1 MSVKWKRDEK
11 VFNKATKTKSKRV
24 FPIAGVKTSELV
36 ELCTKDDSDLRSGER
51 KLRVKAR
58 KELTVRGVAL

>member
-1 MSVKWKRDEK
+1 MAVKWKPNQIHYNRKTGEK
-11 VFNKATKTKSKRV
+11 TLQV

-36 ELCTKDDSDLRSGER
+36 ELCTKEVLRKGER

-58 KELTVRGVAL
+58 KELKVRGISV